1 MFKDSRLPPRQR
13 GLTYCSMTDT
23 FCEQSI
29 PRMLDVIEK
38 LLILQDRDRHL
49 LRTQA
54 ELASIGPQR
63 ERATSR
69 ASSSQQALDAAKLK
83 AKQIE
88 SDKKKLE
95 LDVQAQAERI
105 AKYSQQQLQTKKNE
119 EYRALAHEIETCKAD
134 IQKLED
140 QILEL
145 MEQADVAARTV
156 ADANKLAATA
166 KKDVDAE
173 VAELGKREESFKVKL
188 AELQSNRKDLAA
200 AVEEGAL
207 ARYERLLKS
216 KGENVVVGIEHSAC
230 GGCHMRLPQQVM
242 VACRADSNIICCPHC
257 GRILY
262 FTRDM
267 ELAAAD

>member
-1 MFKDSRLPPRQR
+1 
-13 GLTYCSMTDT
+13 MTDSFART
-23 FCEQSI
+23 KK
-29 PRMLDVIEK
+29 PAMLEVIEK
-38 LLILQDRDRHL
+38 LLVLQDRDRNL

-54 ELASIGPQR
+54 ELASIEPQR
-63 ERATSR
+63 ERAQSR
-69 ASSSQQALDAAKLK
+69 ANSSQQALDAAKLK
-83 AKQIE
+83 AKQTE

-95 LDVQAQAERI
+95 LDVQAQQERI

-119 EYRALAHEIETCKAD
+119 EYRALAHEIETCKGN
-134 IQKLED
+134 ISTIED

-145 MEQADVAARTV
+145 MEQADAAAKTV
-156 ADANKLAATA
+156 AEATKLAASA
-166 KKDVDAE
+166 KKDVDIE
-173 VAELGKREESFKVKL
+173 VAELAKREENFKAKL
-188 AELQSNRKDLAA
+188 ADLQSNRKDLAA

-207 ARYERLLKS
+207 NRYERLLKS
-216 KGENVVVGIEHSAC
+216 KGENVIVGIEHSAC

-242 VACRADSNIICCPHC
+242 VACRGDSEINCCPHC

>member
-1 MFKDSRLPPRQR
+1 
-13 GLTYCSMTDT
+13 
-23 FCEQSI
+23 
-29 PRMLDVIEK
+29 MLDVIEK
-38 LLILQDRDRHL
+38 LLVLQDRDRNL

-54 ELASIGPQR
+54 ELASVEPQR
-63 ERATSR
+63 ERARSR
-69 ASSSQQALDAAKLK
+69 ANASQQALDAAKLK
-83 AKQIE
+83 SKQIE
-88 SDKKKLE
+88 SEKKKLE
-95 LDVQAQAERI
+95 LDVQAQQERI

-119 EYRALAHEIETCKAD
+119 EYRALAHEIDTCKAN
-134 IQKLED
+134 IAKIED

-145 MEQADVAARTV
+145 MEQADAAAKAVDEAAKVAAS
-156 ADANKLAATA
+156 A
-166 KKDVDAE
+166 KKDVDTE
-173 VAELGKREESFKVKL
+173 VAELSKREVNFKAKL
-188 AELQSNRKDLAA
+188 TELQSNRKELAA

-242 VACRADSNIICCPHC
+242 VACRAGTDLIGCPHC